1 MRLRF
6 VGKDPE
12 SGDHGCPA
20 VWVDEHTKEL
30 VIQGVTAD
38 SDTTARTVQDSPL
51 PGHESVVRLPQR
63 MIPLLREALDGA
75 ELEQLHRPDPVGRA
89 VRRPSGDA

>member
-20 VWVDEHTKEL
+20 VWVDEETKEI
-30 VIQGVTAD
+30 VVQGVTAD
-38 SDTTARTVQDSPL
+38 ADTIARTVHDSPL
-51 PGHESVVRLPQR
+51 PAHESVVRLPQR
-63 MIPLLREALDGA
+63 MIPLPRKALDGA
-75 ELEQLHRPDPVGRA
+75 E
-89 VRRPSGDA
+89 SG

>member
-20 VWVDEHTKEL
+20 VWVDEETQDL
-30 VIQGVTAD
+30 VIQGATAD
-38 SDTTARTVQDSPL
+38 TNTTARTVHDSPL
-51 PGHESVVRLPQR
+51 PGHESVVRLPKR
-63 MIPLLREALDGA
+63 MIPLLREALDGTK
-75 ELEQLHRPDPVGRA
+75 PK
-89 VRRPSGDA
+89 

>member
-1 MRLRF
+1 MQLRF

-20 VWVDEHTKEL
+20 VWVDEETQDL

-38 SDTTARTVQDSPL
+38 ADTVARTGQDSPL
-51 PGHESVVRLPQR
+51 PDHEGVIRLPQR

-75 ELEQLHRPDPVGRA
+75 KPQ
-89 VRRPSGDA
+89 

>member
-20 VWVDEHTKEL
+20 VWVDEETKEL

-38 SDTTARTVQDSPL
+38 ADTIARTSQNGPL
-51 PGHESVVRLPQR
+51 PAHESVVRLPQR
-63 MIPLLREALDGA
+63 MIPLLRDALDGA
-75 ELEQLHRPDPVGRA
+75 EPE
-89 VRRPSGDA
+89 

>member
-20 VWVDEHTKEL
+20 VWVDEETKEI
-30 VIQGVTAD
+30 VVQGVTAD
-38 SDTTARTVQDSPL
+38 AGTTARTAHDSPL
-51 PGHESVVRLPQR
+51 PAHESVVRLPQR

-75 ELEQLHRPDPVGRA
+75 E
-89 VRRPSGDA
+89 SG

>member
-1 MRLRF
+1 MHLRF

-20 VWVDEHTKEL
+20 VWVDESTQDL
-30 VIQGVTAD
+30 VIQGVKAD
-38 SDTTARTVQDSPL
+38 ADTVDRTVHDSPL
-51 PGHESVVRLPQR
+51 PDHEAVIRLPRR

-75 ELEQLHRPDPVGRA
+75 EPEQLR
-89 VRRPSGDA
+89 

>member
-20 VWVDEHTKEL
+20 VWVDEETKEL

-38 SDTTARTVQDSPL
+38 AYTTARTSHDSPL
-51 PGHESVVRLPQR
+51 PAHESVVRLPQR

-75 ELEQLHRPDPVGRA
+75 EPE
-89 VRRPSGDA
+89 

>member
-1 MRLRF
+1 MGLRF

-20 VWVDEHTKEL
+20 VWVDEESQDL
-30 VIQGVTAD
+30 VIQGVAAD
-38 SDTTARTVQDSPL
+38 TDTIARTVKDSPL
-51 PGHESVVRLPQR
+51 PAHESVVRLPQR

-75 ELEQLHRPDPVGRA
+75 EPE
-89 VRRPSGDA
+89 

>member
-1 MRLRF
+1 MGLRF

-20 VWVDEHTKEL
+20 VWVDEETKRI

-38 SDTTARTVQDSPL
+38 AETTARTVQDSPL
-51 PGHESVVRLPQR
+51 PAYEGVVWLPES
-63 MIPLLREALDGA
+63 MIPMLRKALDGLA
-75 ELEQLHRPDPVGRA
+75 EPE
-89 VRRPSGDA
+89 

>member
-1 MRLRF
+1 MSLRF

-20 VWVDEHTKEL
+20 VWVDEETKEI

-38 SDTTARTVQDSPL
+38 ADTTAQTVQDSPL
-51 PGHESVVRLPQR
+51 PAHESVVRLPQR

-75 ELEQLHRPDPVGRA
+75 EPE
-89 VRRPSGDA
+89 

>member
-20 VWVDEHTKEL
+20 VWVDEETQDL

-38 SDTTARTVQDSPL
+38 SDTTARTVHDSPL
-51 PGHESVVRLPQR
+51 PAHESVVRLPQR

-75 ELEQLHRPDPVGRA
+75 KPE
-89 VRRPSGDA
+89 

>member
-1 MRLRF
+1 MDLRF

-20 VWVDEHTKEL
+20 VWVDEETRDL
-30 VIQGVTAD
+30 VIQGTLAD
-38 SDTTARTVQDSPL
+38 TDTIARTIEDSPL
-51 PGHESVVRLPQR
+51 PDYEGVIRLPHR

-75 ELEQLHRPDPVGRA
+75 KPQ
-89 VRRPSGDA
+89 

>member
-1 MRLRF
+1 MSLRF

-20 VWVDEHTKEL
+20 VWVDEETKEL

-38 SDTTARTVQDSPL
+38 ADTIARTVQFNVFDGEGRWVHTDQTDDQATAGL
-51 PGHESVVRLPQR
+51 CADAF
-63 MIPLLREALDGA
+63 EAVW
-75 ELEQLHRPDPVGRA
+75 ELATPHDKYTA
-89 VRRPSGDA
+89 